1 MKKILFIIVF
11 ISSLCAC
18 KLVSQKSISVLTE
31 IKLNIQEPSGITF
44 FNNHLYITSDY
55 NGLVYKT
62 TLEGKVVEKIATDF
76 TDLEGVAIK
85 NERVYV
91 VNENKRTLIKLKSTG
106 ETDKKYKIKGSQKKH
121 NSGLEG
127 LCFSEKEDCFFIVNE
142 SSPTEVLKVTKKGK
156 ELDSFKV
163 DFANDLSGICFDNKT
178 GNLWLVSDESQ
189 KIYEISNKGKLFKS
203 YSIPVHKPEGIVI
216 HNNKIYIVSDSENKL
231 FVFKKP

>member
-1 MKKILFIIVF
+1 M
-11 ISSLCAC
+11 
-18 KLVSQKSISVLTE
+18 
-31 IKLNIQEPSGITF
+31 
-44 FNNHLYITSDY
+44 
-55 NGLVYKT
+55 
-62 TLEGKVVEKIATDF
+62 
-76 TDLEGVAIK
+76 
-85 NERVYV
+85 
-91 VNENKRTLIKLKSTG
+91 
-106 ETDKKYKIKGSQKKH
+106 
-121 NSGLEG
+121 
-127 LCFSEKEDCFFIVNE
+127 NE

-216 HNNKIYIVSDSENKL
+216 INYKIYIVSDSENKL